1 MKNNKV
7 LIGIASAIFLVFA
20 AFWAYIAING
30 LQGDKD
36 IAEAFS
42 ATYGLMALFGGVVGL
57 KVSKRWGGYKSLIGK
72 SVFFM
77 SLGLLAQEAGQLTY
91 SGYTYIA
98 HKEIPYPSLGDI
110 FFFGSV
116 ILYILAAWSLVK
128 ALSTKTATRNSKYL
142 ALAFIVPATLLGFS
156 YYIFLRGHSIDFSHP
171 LTMFLDFGYPLGQAI
186 YVSLAIMAL
195 ILSVRYL
202 GGIMKPVI
210 LFVIFALV
218 FQYIAD
224 FGFLYQVSRETWK
237 TAGINE
243 LVYLISYFVMTLSLI
258 EFDRVLNRL
267 SGKAKS
273 EDK

>member
-1 MKNNKV
+1 M
-7 LIGIASAIFLVFA
+7 A
-20 AFWAYIAING
+20 AFCADAAGFWTYIAING

-57 KVSKRWGGYKSLIGK
+57 KVSRRWGGYKSLIGK

-98 HKEIPYPSLGDI
+98 HREIPYPSLGDI
-110 FFFGSV
+110 FYFGSV

-142 ALAFIVPATLLGFS
+142 VLALIVPATLLGFS
-156 YYIFLRGHSIDFSHP
+156 YYIFLRGHNYDFSHP
-171 LTMFLDFGYPLGQAI
+171 LTVFLDFGYPMGQAI

-218 FQYIAD
+218 FQYVAD

-237 TAGINE
+237 TAGTNE
-243 LVYLISYFVMTLSLI
+243 LIYLISYFVMTLSLI
-258 EFDRVLNRL
+258 EFERVLDRL
-267 SGKAKS
+267 SGKAKN
-273 EDK
+273 EDQ